1 MRGSPGVGGLR
12 GEGGCPRGG
21 GCEEKGGLRREKGG
35 CEERGGLRAGGCEER
50 SRPGVVGLR
59 RGGGGEGCRV
69 SVEPGAPA
77 CDPLK
82 GGRAVGLRGAVPGG
96 MR

>member
-1 MRGSPGVGGLR
+1 M
-12 GEGGCPRGG
+12 
-21 GCEEKGGLRREKGG
+21 
-35 CEERGGLRAGGCEER
+35 
-50 SRPGVVGLR
+50 VGLR

-82 GGRAVGLRGAVPGG
+82 RGRAVGLRGAVPEG